1 MSFSRYLAVINTA
14 LLEIVLPDLQST
26 RAKEFT
32 EGCVRALA
40 AIAANLETPTLKQLQ
55 ALDTAK
61 LPPELQRL
69 AAGFA
74 PPDRSLH
81 LPARTP
87 VEDWA
92 ISNETLPITDAGSK
106 WLASN
111 KWDDDSEQRTA
122 AAALIGWENSL
133 RVAALSRVNALEQ
146 GLAEAPAGAD
156 KTPDVNGTALEIYL
170 RARLQAPDLTITR
183 FKFLPGG
190 RSRQTALFSI
200 SGYDGLPEQMVVQRD
215 HPTYFTYSVTS
226 QFPLLG
232 RLHAAGLRVPR
243 PYLLEAERHWLG
255 APFMVV
261 ERLPG
266 DPPVSGMNYFQPPPA
281 SPTLAKDLARE
292 LALLHRLPVGDAASF
307 LPRTIAEGEDWAAD
321 IAKWE
326 ESWKAM
332 AHLPSM
338 VFTAAISWMRQ
349 HVGCVEAIDVIV
361 HTDPLF
367 HNILAENDL
376 ITGLLDWEATAIGHP
391 GEDIGYVKPVIEQIM
406 AWDEFMAAY
415 DAAGGPLMTKEQIDY
430 FTIRS
435 LVRLI
440 IYIMIAR
447 ETFEAGKTDD
457 PSRPEVGASFLPKL
471 FHRLGVQ
478 LCAIMQ
484 KS

>member
-40 AIAANLETPTLKQLQ
+40 AIAANLEAPSSEQLNS
-55 ALDTAK
+55 LDTAS
-61 LPPELQRL
+61 LPAELARVARF
-69 AAGFA
+69 AA
-74 PPDRSLH
+74 PDRTLH
-81 LPARTP
+81 LPAGTP

-92 ISNETLPITDAGSK
+92 ISNGTLPITDAGSK
-106 WLASN
+106 WLAAHD
-111 KWDDDSEQRTA
+111 WDHDAEQRMA
-122 AAALIGWENSL
+122 AAALIGWEHSL
-133 RVAALSRVNALEQ
+133 RVAALSRVDALEK
-146 GLAEAPAGAD
+146 GLVESPAGVD
-156 KTPDVNGTALEIYL
+156 KTPDVHTAALETYL
-170 RARLQAPDLTITR
+170 RARLQAPSLTIKK

-226 QFPLLG
+226 QFPLLA
-232 RLHAAGLRVPR
+232 RLHAAGLKVPL

-266 DPPVSGMNYFQPPPA
+266 EPPVSGMNYFQAPPA

-292 LALLHRLPVGDAASF
+292 LARLHRLPVDDVASF
-307 LPRTIAEGEDWAAD
+307 LPRTIAAGEDWASD
-321 IAKWE
+321 ITKWE
-326 ESWKAM
+326 ESWNRM

-338 VFTAAISWMRQ
+338 VFAAAIAWMRQ

-367 HNILAENDL
+367 HNILAENEL

-391 GEDIGYVKPVIEQIM
+391 GEDIGYVKPVIEQM
-406 AWDEFMAAY
+406 MEWDEFMAAY
-415 DAAGGPLMTKEQIDY
+415 YANGGPLMTTEQIDY

-440 IYIMIAR
+440 VYIMITR
-447 ETFEAGKTDD
+447 ETFETGKTDD

-471 FHRLGVQ
+471 FHRLGAQ
-478 LCAIMQ
+478 LCAIIQ

>member
-14 LLEIVLPDLQST
+14 LLEIVLPDLQSA

-40 AIAANLETPTLKQLQ
+40 AIAANLETPRLEHLNS
-55 ALDTAK
+55 LDTAK
-61 LPPELQRL
+61 LPAELAQL
-69 AAGFA
+69 ARFA
-74 PPDRSLH
+74 APDRTLH
-81 LPARTP
+81 LPAGTP

-92 ISNETLPITDAGSK
+92 ISYGTLPLTDAGTK
-106 WLASN
+106 WLAAHD
-111 KWDDDSEQRTA
+111 WDRDAGERTA
-122 AAALIGWENSL
+122 AAALIGWEHSL
-133 RVAALSRVNALEQ
+133 RVAALSRVNTLEK
-146 GLAEAPAGAD
+146 GLVDAPAD
-156 KTPDVNGTALEIYL
+156 VDRTPDVNSAALESYL
-170 RARLQAPDLTITR
+170 RARLRAPGLTITM

-226 QFPLLG
+226 QFPLLE
-232 RLHAAGLRVPR
+232 RLHAAGLRVPF

-266 DPPVSGMNYFQPPPA
+266 EPPVSGMNYFQAPPA
-281 SPTLAKDLARE
+281 SPALAKDLARE
-292 LALLHRLPVGDAASF
+292 LARLHRLPVGDVASF
-307 LPRTIAEGEDWAAD
+307 LPRTIAEGEDWADD
-321 IAKWE
+321 ITKWE
-326 ESWKAM
+326 TSWNAM

-338 VFTAAISWMRQ
+338 VFAAAISWMRQ

-367 HNILAENDL
+367 HNILAENEQ

-391 GEDIGYVKPVIEQIM
+391 GEDIGYAKPVIEQM
-406 AWDEFMAAY
+406 MDWEEFMAAY
-415 DAAGGPLMTKEQIDY
+415 YAAGGPRMSTEQIDY

-447 ETFEAGKTDD
+447 ETFETGKTDD

-478 LCAIMQ
+478 LTAIIQ